1 MYPVENNGYWEK
13 QQNIQDVVCTE
24 YKNIQ
29 QLFAELRNC
38 CPRVSTA
45 SLLPLPLDMADR
57 ASYDVQNYSAPVA
70 TEPPTRGA
78 ETQN

>member
-1 MYPVENNGYWEK
+1 MYPVENNGYWGK

-38 CPRVSTA
+38 CPTVKYLELAAVHHEIWRIVRYTTYKIILCS
-45 SLLPLPLDMADR
+45 R
-57 ASYDVQNYSAPVA
+57 SY
-70 TEPPTRGA
+70 
-78 ETQN
+78 